1 LIFST
6 PPFSAE
12 KMKEKQPVLQ
22 SVHRT
27 KEFVVHGQFVV
38 MQDREDSSPSE
49 KKVEEAVEERQG
61 FSSAP
66 EILTIEEVARQ
77 PIEGVETARVLSAM
91 ADIGPDAC
99 LFLYRPQGKVI
110 RYEVF
115 EDPRICTDI
124 QRGAIIENLAEK
136 PKDVSGWRTH
146 EFFIDPKGCLGDE
159 CGRCAIMC
167 PENAIHLMGKGKGS
181 FHEIDPLACKGC
193 FICWVECV
201 RTAADCI
208 LVDGKTF
215 DPAMRA
221 KHFGE

>member
-1 LIFST
+1 
-6 PPFSAE
+6 
-12 KMKEKQPVLQ
+12 MKDEQQALA
-22 SVHRT
+22 SLNRY
-27 KEFVVHGQFVV
+27 KEFVVSGSLVT
-38 MQDREDSSPSE
+38 MRDRQDGPRPKERERD
-49 KKVEEAVEERQG
+49 EEQRG
-61 FSSAP
+61 NFLRPP
-66 EILTIEEVARQ
+66 EILTIEDVARQ
-77 PIEGVETARVLSAM
+77 TIEGIDTPRVLSEM
-91 ADIGPDAC
+91 ADIGPEAR
-99 LFLYRPQGKVI
+99 LFLDRPEGKVV

-115 EDPRICTDI
+115 EDPRVCPELH
-124 QRGAIIENLAEK
+124 RGAVIENLREK

-146 EFFIDPKGCLGDE
+146 EFFIDIKGCLGDE

-215 DPAMRA
+215 DPTMRA

>member
-1 LIFST
+1 
-6 PPFSAE
+6 
-12 KMKEKQPVLQ
+12 MKEKQQALLSPNR
-22 SVHRT
+22 H
-27 KEFVVHGQFVV
+27 KEFIVTGQLVE
-38 MQDREDSSPSE
+38 MRDRPDARAP
-49 KKVEEAVEERQG
+49 EEREQEAG
-61 FSSAP
+61 QRGKLLSPP
-66 EILTIEEVARQ
+66 EFLTIEEVARA
-77 PIEGVETARVLSAM
+77 PIDGIDTARVLSEM
-91 ADIGPDAC
+91 ADVGPDAR
-99 LFLYRPQGKVI
+99 LFVYRPEGNVI

-115 EDPRICTDI
+115 EDPRVCPEVN
-124 QRGAIIENLAEK
+124 RGAVIENLKEK

-146 EFFIDPKGCLGDE
+146 DFFIDVKGCLGDE
-159 CGRCAIMC
+159 CGRCAIVC

-215 DPAMRA
+215 DPGMRA

>member
-1 LIFST
+1 M
-6 PPFSAE
+6 E
-12 KMKEKQPVLQ
+12 QKQHVLV
-22 SVHRT
+22 SPNRH
-27 KEFVVHGQFVV
+27 KEFVVTG
-38 MQDREDSSPSE
+38 RL
-49 KKVEEAVEERQG
+49 VEIRERQDASG
-61 FSSAP
+61 TVKSEQAEGKKGKSLVPP

-77 PIEGVETARVLSAM
+77 PIDGIETAKVLGEM
-91 ADIGPDAC
+91 ADIGPEAR
-99 LFLYRPQGKVI
+99 LFLYRPMGKGL

-115 EDPRICTDI
+115 EDPRICQDI
-124 QRGAIIENLAEK
+124 HRGAVIENLAEK

-146 EFFIDPKGCLGDE
+146 EFFIDTKGCLGDE
-159 CGRCAIMC
+159 CGRCAVMC

-208 LVDGKTF
+208 LVDGRTF
-215 DPAMRA
+215 DPGMRA

>member
-1 LIFST
+1 MTTIERILPS
-6 PPFSAE
+6 SNLQ
-12 KMKEKQPVLQ
+12 KEFIVNGDLVEIRDRVDGRAPDT
-22 SVHRT
+22 T
-27 KEFVVHGQFVV
+27 KEVGRSQQTFL
-38 MQDREDSSPSE
+38 SSPD
-49 KKVEEAVEERQG
+49 
-61 FSSAP
+61 F
-66 EILTIEEVARQ
+66 LTIEEVART
-77 PIEGVETARVLSAM
+77 PIDGVDTARVLGDM
-91 ADIGPDAC
+91 ADLGPQAR
-99 LFLYRPQGKVI
+99 LFVYRPLGKVV

-115 EDPRICTDI
+115 EDPRVCLEVN
-124 QRGAIIENLAEK
+124 RGAVIENLKEK

-146 EFFIDPKGCLGDE
+146 DFFIDVKGCLGDE
-159 CGRCAIMC
+159 CGRCAIVC

-215 DPAMRA
+215 DPGMRA

>member
-1 LIFST
+1 MTDEQQALPS
-6 PPFSAE
+6 PN
-12 KMKEKQPVLQ
+12 
-22 SVHRT
+22 RY
-27 KEFVVHGQFVV
+27 KEFVVTGSLVA
-38 MQDREDSSPSE
+38 MRDRQDSAAPKEI
-49 KKVEEAVEERQG
+49 ERSQDQSG
-61 FSSAP
+61 KFLHAA

-77 PIEGVETARVLSAM
+77 PVDGIDTPRILSEM
-91 ADIGPDAC
+91 ADIGPEAR
-99 LFLYRPQGKVI
+99 LFLYRPEGKVI

-115 EDPRICTDI
+115 EDPRICPEI
-124 QRGAIIENLAEK
+124 HRGAVIENLQEK
-136 PKDVSGWRTH
+136 PKDVSGWSTH
-146 EFFIDPKGCLGDE
+146 EFFIDIKGCLGDE

-215 DPAMRA
+215 DPIMRA